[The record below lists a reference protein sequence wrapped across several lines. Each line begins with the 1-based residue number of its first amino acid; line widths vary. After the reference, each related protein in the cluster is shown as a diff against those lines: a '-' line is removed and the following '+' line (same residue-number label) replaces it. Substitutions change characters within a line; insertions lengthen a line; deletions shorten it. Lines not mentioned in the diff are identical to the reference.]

1 MTRDQLETLVKSL
14 HKDAFLWARQC
25 CGFDGEMARDVLQH
39 VYLKILEGKAT
50 FHHQSAAKTWLFSVI
65 RYTSL
70 EWIRKKPAENS
81 LPEIIEIED
90 PAVVQQEPVS
100 HEALIQLLLER
111 QKEVLLLVFYHGLT
125 LEKAAHIMQVGLGTA
140 RTHYDRGKKNL
151 KCLILKEREHEDS
164 K

>member
-1 MTRDQLETLVKSL
+1 MKKSQLETLVKSL

-25 CGFDGEMARDVLQH
+25 CGFNGEMAQDVLQQ

-70 EWIRKKPAENS
+70 EWMRKNPATNP
-81 LPEIIEIED
+81 LPEIIEMED
-90 PAVVQQEPVS
+90 QLIAHAEQVS
-100 HEALIQLLLER
+100 HEELIQLLPER

-125 LEKAAHIMQVGLGTA
+125 LEKAASIMEVSLGTA
-140 RTHYDRGKKNL
+140 RTHYDGVR
-151 KCLILKEREHEDS
+151 RS
-164 K
+164 